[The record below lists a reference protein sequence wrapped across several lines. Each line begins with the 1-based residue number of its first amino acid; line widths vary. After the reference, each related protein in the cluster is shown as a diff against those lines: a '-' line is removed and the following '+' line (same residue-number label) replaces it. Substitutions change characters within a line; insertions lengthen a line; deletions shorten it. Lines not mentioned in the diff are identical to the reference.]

1 MARVTKAELE
11 SMTKIVARMFGYPTE
26 GVLAPKGSKNF
37 YKENFLKL
45 ENNMGIYSL
54 MVVLKSSGETH
65 FGTSRG
71 FTASEMKVY
80 LRGLMDGKEHT
91 KQRFERFNR

>member
-11 SMTKIVARMFGYPTE
+11 SLTKIIARMYGYPTE
-26 GVLAPKGSKNF
+26 GVRAPKGSKYF
-37 YKENFLKL
+37 YKENFLQL
-45 ENNMGIYSL
+45 ENNTGYYSL
-54 MVVLKSSGETH
+54 MVVLKSSGQTH

-71 FTASEMKVY
+71 FTASEMQIY
-80 LRGLMDGKEHT
+80 LRGLIDGKEHT